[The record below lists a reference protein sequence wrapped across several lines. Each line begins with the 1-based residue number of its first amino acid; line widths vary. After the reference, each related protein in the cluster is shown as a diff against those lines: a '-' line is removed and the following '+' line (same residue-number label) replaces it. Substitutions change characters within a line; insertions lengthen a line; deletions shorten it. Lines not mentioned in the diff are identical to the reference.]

1 MDQLVAVFAEEI
13 AILTNQG
20 GITECYDYL
29 EELIHDI
36 RARLDILRTMQRR
49 VIPEGIMHF

>member
-49 VIPEGIMHF
+49 VIPEGIIHF